1 MDLQVLIPKAT
12 EVGRNQQINDQQ
24 LTNSQGIV
32 TEDFKKMTQ
41 HKQKQVE
48 DMNKSKGNVIKD
60 GQERNKNKQQSS
72 SKGQLQEDE
81 ENEVDTVK
89 FAVDSNRG
97 KHIEIRTS

>member
-1 MDLQVLIPKAT
+1 
-12 EVGRNQQINDQQ
+12 
-24 LTNSQGIV
+24 
-32 TEDFKKMTQ
+32 
-41 HKQKQVE
+41 
-48 DMNKSKGNVIKD
+48 MNKSKGNVIKD

-97 KHIEIRTS
+97 KHIDIRT